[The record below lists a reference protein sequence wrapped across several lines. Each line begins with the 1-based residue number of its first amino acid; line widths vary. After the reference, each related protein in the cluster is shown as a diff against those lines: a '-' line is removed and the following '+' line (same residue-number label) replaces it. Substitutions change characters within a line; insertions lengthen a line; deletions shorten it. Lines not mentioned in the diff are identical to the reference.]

1 MKPLDFFQNR
11 TFIES
16 SISLLYCMITNWIIL
31 NNFQVNTCPIDRK
44 AFKAIIIYNRLGG
57 NEISREAIKEKISTN
72 DENVVYDDTTLCEIC
87 GCGDRGESL
96 LLCDGTVQFIT
107 SVCAKICKKIFW
119 SDPIYSF
126 FILLIFVCF
135 FLQSPFAKYL
145 INKALQ
151 KFKKTSKGIFWSL
164 ITKIQNVIWN
174 LSDLWNVF
182 YTSRSCYICKK
193 AINISQDNFFE

>member
-1 MKPLDFFQNR
+1 MRYSVVDDVFLFCQTWSLFSGGKTRRKIQISKIPFHFMKPLDFFQNR

-126 FILLIFVCF
+126 FMLLIFVCF
-135 FLQSPFAKYL
+135 FYNHHSP
-145 INKALQ
+145 N
-151 KFKKTSKGIFWSL
+151 
-164 ITKIQNVIWN
+164 IW
-174 LSDLWNVF
+174 
-182 YTSRSCYICKK
+182 
-193 AINISQDNFFE
+193 